1 LYTLF
6 TVVLYLLK
14 MQILGSPNCAELKSK
29 SYLCPMLVV
38 VTGVSG
44 TGKTTLG
51 LGLSQALGIPFLDA
65 DDFHPSAN
73 IEKMS
78 SGEPLTDADRQPW
91 LASLAAKLLEMEAKG
106 GAVLAC
112 SALKNAY
119 RDQLQVSESLRWIHL
134 VGDRD
139 LIWQRMLARQ
149 NHYMKA
155 GLLDSQLAIWEQPR
169 VGHLV
174 AISGTPAEVLEVS
187 LHYLKMQDM
196 KMNMGVIGMGVMGK
210 SLALN
215 LAENGVSVSLYN
227 RFVADKE
234 EGIAQKVLLENPEFT
249 QMAAFEDLAAF
260 VASLATPRR
269 ILMMIP
275 AGAAIDAQLD
285 ALIPMLEK
293 DDLVIDGGNSFYLD
307 SDRRVNR
314 LKEVGMH
321 FLPMGVSGGEEGARK
336 GPSIMPGGNAEGY
349 AMVADFLGR
358 ISAKDKDGKPCVT

>member
-1 LYTLF
+1 
-6 TVVLYLLK
+6 
-14 MQILGSPNCAELKSK
+14 MQILGLSNCAELKSK
-29 SYLCPMLVV
+29 SYLCHMLVV

-65 DDFHPSAN
+65 DDFHPPAN

-91 LASLAAKLLEMEAKG
+91 LASLAAKLLEMEGKG

-119 RDQLQVSESLRWIHL
+119 REQLQVSESLRWIHL

-174 AISGTPAEVLEVS
+174 AISGAPAEVLEVS

-215 LAENGVSVSLYN
+215 
-227 RFVADKE
+227 
-234 EGIAQKVLLENPEFT
+234 
-249 QMAAFEDLAAF
+249 
-260 VASLATPRR
+260 
-269 ILMMIP
+269 
-275 AGAAIDAQLD
+275 
-285 ALIPMLEK
+285 
-293 DDLVIDGGNSFYLD
+293 
-307 SDRRVNR
+307 
-314 LKEVGMH
+314 
-321 FLPMGVSGGEEGARK
+321 
-336 GPSIMPGGNAEGY
+336 
-349 AMVADFLGR
+349 
-358 ISAKDKDGKPCVT
+358 

>member
-1 LYTLF
+1 
-6 TVVLYLLK
+6 
-14 MQILGSPNCAELKSK
+14 
-29 SYLCPMLVV
+29 MLVV

-51 LGLSQALGIPFLDA
+51 MSLSQELGIPFLDA
-65 DDFHPSAN
+65 DDFHPPAN

-91 LASLAAKLLEMEAKG
+91 LASLAAKLLEMEEKG

-119 RDQLQVSESLRWIHL
+119 REQLQVSESLRWIHL

-174 AISGTPAEVLEVS
+174 AISGTPAQVLEAS
-187 LHYLKMQDM
+187 LHYLTQQEM

-215 LAENGVSVSLYN
+215 LAENGVSVSL
-227 RFVADKE
+227 
-234 EGIAQKVLLENPEFT
+234 
-249 QMAAFEDLAAF
+249 
-260 VASLATPRR
+260 
-269 ILMMIP
+269 
-275 AGAAIDAQLD
+275 
-285 ALIPMLEK
+285 
-293 DDLVIDGGNSFYLD
+293 
-307 SDRRVNR
+307 
-314 LKEVGMH
+314 
-321 FLPMGVSGGEEGARK
+321 
-336 GPSIMPGGNAEGY
+336 
-349 AMVADFLGR
+349 
-358 ISAKDKDGKPCVT
+358 